1 MPIQVSY
8 GHISRA
14 DDIRQRAIASLEREL
29 SDVEETQTPSQPIA
43 RVSVRV
49 IQPEPLIHQ
58 QTSLLGHIFTFV
70 IFVAL
75 SFALF
80 SVVTR

>member
-14 DDIRQRAIASLEREL
+14 DAIREHALILLEREL
-29 SDVEETQTPSQPIA
+29 SDAFESPTPSQPIA
-43 RVSVRV
+43 RVQS
-49 IQPEPLIHQ
+49 ETQ
-58 QTSLLGHIFTFV
+58 QATSFVEHLFTFV

-75 SFALF
+75 SYVLF
-80 SVVTR
+80 VAVSR